1 MANDFTPEHVRS
13 TKKTEFYPSLILND
27 SLFELKI
34 IDLPTIPFFPSNTD
48 VEWNEYRF
56 YGLRSAS
63 AYLLVYDAS
72 VPSTFQV
79 RTSKIKIEER
89 ETFSPFFR
97 TYGFLYCVLI

>member
-79 RTSKIKIEER
+79 RTSKIEEKD
-89 ETFSPFFR
+89 TFSPFIR
-97 TYGFLYCVLI
+97 TYGFLNCF